1 MFCQFSL
8 ERRARL
14 MVLLGGVLAAV
25 VPAFAAPRAILPFIA
40 DTWNELARSPSRPM
54 VVVFSTTDCAH
65 CPKVIDDLAEAMRKA
80 RSSTRLVVVV
90 MDGAGQEDA
99 LRKDRH
105 YRKANALYVF
115 DGDAMALR
123 FKVNPDWRGLTPYVA
138 FVPAAGAA
146 RFHAGPPPSDALRTF
161 LRP

>member
-1 MFCQFSL
+1 MSCQYSL
-8 ERRARL
+8 ERLARL
-14 MVLLGGVLAAV
+14 VALLSALLAPL
-25 VPAFAAPRAILPFIA
+25 VPASAAPQAILPFA
-40 DTWNELARSPSRPM
+40 AETWSELGQSPLRPM

-65 CPKVIDDLAEAMRKA
+65 CPKVIDSLAASIRGS
-80 RSSTRLVVVV
+80 RSAVRLVVVV

-138 FVPAAGAA
+138 FVSAAGAT
-146 RFHAGPPPSDALRTF
+146 RFHAGPPPADAVRDF

>member
-1 MFCQFSL
+1 MSCQFSL

-14 MVLLGGVLAAV
+14 LVLLGGLLASTA
-25 VPAFAAPRAILPFIA
+25 PAFAAPRTILPFTA
-40 DTWNELARSPSRPM
+40 DTWTDLVHSPSQPM

-65 CPKVIDDLAEAMRKA
+65 CPRVIDDIAEAIHKA
-80 RSSTRLVVVV
+80 RATTRLVVVV
-90 MDGAGQEDA
+90 MDGAVQEGA

-123 FKVNPDWRGLTPYVA
+123 FTVNPDWRGLTPYVA
-138 FVPAAGAA
+138 FVPATGAA
-146 RFHAGPPPSDALRTF
+146 RFHAGPPPSDVLRTF